1 MQRTRADE
9 LKKLCQEYKREI
21 IVLKTELEEKD
32 VRFAKKLRE
41 ESAEWE
47 QAIQQIKKLSEGE
60 LLRKQREIKKLNE
73 LLGKWIDGFQQNGG
87 SGARIK
93 ELITE

>member
-47 QAIQQIKKLSEGE
+47 QAIQ
-60 LLRKQREIKKLNE
+60 
-73 LLGKWIDGFQQNGG
+73 
-87 SGARIK
+87 
-93 ELITE
+93 